1 MRQWSSFIADAKVFM
16 KANYPSPDD
25 EPPKPKT
32 NPWRKHL
39 EEKRFLQATC
49 DRLRAAIGTLKLKV
63 SNLEADDAATLVLY
77 EEKKDLRERVEE
89 LEDLL
94 SDEQGFKDLAYR
106 NVEELKQKNYGLQAD
121 YETTLREVAE
131 CGRAAK
137 RNREEFERE
146 MAHCKQEAELRVQ
159 SARMEGKLELLQRR
173 TSASASPSQP
183 SCAPLV
189 N

>member
-1 MRQWSSFIADAKVFM
+1 M
-16 KANYPSPDD
+16 
-25 EPPKPKT
+25 
-32 NPWRKHL
+32 
-39 EEKRFLQATC
+39 
-49 DRLRAAIGTLKLKV
+49 
-63 SNLEADDAATLVLY
+63 LY
-77 EEKKDLRERVEE
+77 EEKKDLRDRVEE

-106 NVEELKQKNYGLQAD
+106 KVEELKQKNYELQAD
-121 YETTLREVAE
+121 YETTEREVAE
-131 CGRAAK
+131 SGRVVK

-146 MAHCKQEAELRVQ
+146 MSHCKQQAELRVQ
-159 SARMEGKLELLQRR
+159 AARMEGKLESLQRR